1 VSETPEP
8 APQFPGLRVC
18 DDVRPAAWLE
28 VALWPWGQGGMRVG
42 SLVPDGYPTYGRLL
56 HAASSALGDE
66 KVRWSDIA
74 AHHDRPLGAQT
85 RFNELVD
92 WDPAP
97 DRQSP
102 PWPWEQPDRGSLT
115 PGECEA
121 LAGTLARHTTTPDR
135 CWFCMWEGYG
145 WAGLPAPGHGP
156 PRVKLEHRDCLLF
169 AGRVRAAGAFRS
181 GPWFQSPTLWWP
193 DDRAWVV
200 ATDLDTFSTYLAVDT
215 ACLDDLRRHPVLEVL
230 ECTARQRVDPSPYSP
245 GGEEV

>member
-1 VSETPEP
+1 
-8 APQFPGLRVC
+8 
-18 DDVRPAAWLE
+18 
-28 VALWPWGQGGMRVG
+28 MRVG
-42 SLVPDGYPTYGRLL
+42 SLVPDGYPTYGRVL

-92 WDPAP
+92 WHPAP

-121 LAGTLARHTTTPDR
+121 LAGILARHTTTPDR
-135 CWFCMWEGYG
+135 CWFCLWEGYG
-145 WAGLPAPGHGP
+145 WAVLPAPGHGP

-169 AGRVRAAGAFRS
+169 AGAVRGGKRVPLRS
-181 GPWFQSPTLWWP
+181 VVPVAHL
-193 DDRAWVV
+193 VV
-200 ATDLDTFSTYLAVDT
+200 AGRPGLGGRDRSRHVLHLPRGRHR
-215 ACLDDLRRHPVLEVL
+215 LPRRPP
-230 ECTARQRVDPSPYSP
+230 TPPRPRSARVHRPPARRPEPLLPRRRRGLSAPLSATTGIVTS
-245 GGEEV
+245 V